1 MVKNVLITLALLAA
15 FGLGYFVKAATTPA
29 IEKINV
35 PKPPPTNETS
45 QQIKGIGGIFF
56 KCKDPKAIKTWYK
69 NNLGL
74 NTDQYGARFEWLDV
88 TKPEEKNSLQWSP
101 FPENESYFNP
111 STKEFM
117 INYCVSNLTTLVEQ
131 LKKNGI
137 TPLDT
142 IETYDYGKFIHI
154 MDPEGNK
161 IELWEPKY
169 DFTPAPESK

>member
-1 MVKNVLITLALLAA
+1 MTKNILITIALIAS
-15 FGLGYFVKAATTPA
+15 FSLGYFVKSTIAKPKE
-29 IEKINV
+29 IVDIPKPV
-35 PKPPPTNETS
+35 PKVESP
-45 QQIKGIGGIFF
+45 QKVKGIGGIFF

-88 TKPEEKNSLQWSP
+88 NKPEEKNSLQWSP

-117 INYCVSNLTTLVEQ
+117 INYCVGNLTALVEQ
-131 LKKNGI
+131 LKKDGI

-161 IELWEPKY
+161 IELWEPNY
-169 DFTPAPESK
+169 DFAPAPESK